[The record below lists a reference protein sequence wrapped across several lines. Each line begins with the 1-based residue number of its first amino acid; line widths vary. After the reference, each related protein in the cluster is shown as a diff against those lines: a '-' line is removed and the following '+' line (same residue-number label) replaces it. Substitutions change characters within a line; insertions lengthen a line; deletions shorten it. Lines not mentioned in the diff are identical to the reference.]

1 MGTLNFTI
9 FFPNFTIIK
18 FSLPFKFVYIFL
30 DYILGFLLTTT
41 NNPPVLSKN
50 QTNIYG
56 FPNKNISDQPA
67 FYVWHKK
74 SRCVFTAAFQFSHII
89 LLLSGKPS

>member
-50 QTNIYG
+50 HTNIYG
-56 FPNKNISDQPA
+56 LPNKNTSDQPA
-67 FYVWHKK
+67 FCVWVAPTRETGG
-74 SRCVFTAAFQFSHII
+74 S
-89 LLLSGKPS
+89 